1 MLFRNVGL
9 VVATII
15 LVIIPSLPAF
25 AAKEPLSDE
34 FMANVYGNS
43 NDFILSGNTTTTIS
57 LSGDTNSN
65 IQIDKF
71 QWSDKH
77 AADQSLN
84 KNANDQSG
92 SDSQIQRDFSGQVNA
107 LFVGSVSQNVLLNT
121 GGYIEGNQNVSSFAV
136 ASSGGF

>member
-1 MLFRNVGL
+1 MQFRTIGVIA
-9 VVATII
+9 ATII
-15 LVIIPSLPAF
+15 LVIIPSLPTF
-25 AAKEPLSDE
+25 AAKEPLNDE
-34 FMANVYGNS
+34 YMDDVYGNS
-43 NDFILSGNTTTTIS
+43 NDFILSGNTSMTIS

-65 IQIDKF
+65 IQIGKF

-77 AADQSLN
+77 VADHSLN

-92 SDSQIQRDFSGQVNA
+92 SDSQVQKDFSGQVNA

-121 GGYIEGNQNVSSFAV
+121 GGYIEGNQNVSSFSV